1 MKVGRKPGS
10 HDDDGNDSDIE
21 ADMPS
26 NTPDPSKLVRRGA
39 GKSRPGERAG
49 KRGYLDGQMLI
60 AMPTMGD
67 ERFARSV
74 IYICAHSSEG
84 AMGIVLNHPASHI
97 SFRDLLV
104 QLDVVKDSDKIQL
117 PPPAHRVKV
126 LRGGPVETSRGFVLH
141 SSDFFIENS
150 TLPIDEGV
158 CLTATLDILKAIA
171 RGEGPRSAL
180 LALGYA
186 GWAPGQLENE
196 IHQNGWLHCSADLDL
211 IFGQDTETK
220 YQRALKKIGIDVG
233 MLSSEAGHA

>member
-1 MKVGRKPGS
+1 MKFGRKTGMQ
-10 HDDDGNDSDIE
+10 DRAKATGADSDVPNGGQE
-21 ADMPS
+21 LPGVGKAS
-26 NTPDPSKLVRRGA
+26 
-39 GKSRPGERAG
+39 GKSKSRGKAAA

-67 ERFARSV
+67 ERFSRSV
-74 IYICAHSSEG
+74 IYLCAHSSEG
-84 AMGIVLNHPASHI
+84 AMGIIVNHPASNI
-97 SFRDLLV
+97 NFRDLLV
-104 QLDVVKDSDKIQL
+104 QLDVVNDNDKIQL
-117 PPPAHRVKV
+117 PPHAYRVKV
-126 LRGGPVETSRGFVLH
+126 LKGGPVETSRGFVLH

-171 RGEGPRSAL
+171 RGDGPRSAV

-196 IHQNGWLHCSADLDL
+196 IHQNGWLHCAADPEL
-211 IFGQDTETK
+211 IFGQNNEAK
-220 YQRALKKIGIDVG
+220 YELALKKIGIHLG